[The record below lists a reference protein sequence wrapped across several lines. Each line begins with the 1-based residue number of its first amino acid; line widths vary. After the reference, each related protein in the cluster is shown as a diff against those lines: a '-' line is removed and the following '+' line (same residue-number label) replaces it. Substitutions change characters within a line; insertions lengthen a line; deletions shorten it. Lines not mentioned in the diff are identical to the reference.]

1 MIAVGC
7 TYSHMRCV
15 PSRPGRL
22 QALLRPLPRLR
33 PRPRAPGASGA
44 AGASGARAAAGLA
57 AALVRMAQP
66 RAAAARASSSSASED
81 VVVFSRP
88 GCAFCARAKA
98 LLTKRRVPFGVVDVA
113 AEERREEA
121 QRRSGAT
128 TLPQVFVGSRSVG
141 GFDALQRL
149 DEEGRLEKA
158 LRRQSE
164 DGDLIAPTP
173 PEKMVAAAV
182 PEAIRQQLLPRV
194 EAMSKLQYQAGSKP
208 TLLGFLRYA
217 VTRSPKQDQSKNVPL
232 NLAVH
237 PGSEEPAPALP
248 DTSAQE
254 LTALLRQSMLQLL
267 DNFSDPD
274 SGDVDYLAMRRST
287 EWSLFRALAA
297 ELGQPR
303 LQPQLAAMPEED
315 RKAFFINLYNA
326 MTFHGVATFGRRSGW
341 WYLYCFFITPAVSYR
356 IAGVQMSLDD
366 IEHGLL
372 RAKPGY
378 FEAEGQEFQ
387 RQLRMPSVD
396 ARIHMALNCGAR
408 SCPAVAVY
416 SGEHLSSE
424 LDAAVAGFA
433 ADDGNVQISEG
444 PKLRLAVTELFKMYQ
459 ED

>member
-232 NLAVH
+232 NLAVMLTH
-237 PGSEEPAPALP
+237 SWPLKRNNAWFGAARLLFHRNSQPGPHGIDSQQVA
-248 DTSAQE
+248 
-254 LTALLRQSMLQLL
+254 LQLL

-378 FEAEGQEFQ
+378 FEA
-387 RQLRMPSVD
+387 
-396 ARIHMALNCGAR
+396 
-408 SCPAVAVY
+408 
-416 SGEHLSSE
+416 
-424 LDAAVAGFA
+424 
-433 ADDGNVQISEG
+433 
-444 PKLRLAVTELFKMYQ
+444 
-459 ED
+459 